1 MARWIKFNSPFPCK
15 KDTFTN
21 ASVSAIDHFGFAMY
35 DKIGTGKSRFGQF
48 YYAEQ
53 GENHLKNHVCG
64 VN

>member
-1 MARWIKFNSPFPCK
+1 MLLFLQLTSTDLLSMI
-15 KDTFTN
+15 
-21 ASVSAIDHFGFAMY
+21 
-35 DKIGTGKSRFGQF
+35 KIGTGKFRFGQF